1 LRPIPPHQR
10 RPGAYRHGNSV
21 NSTHQTTDP
30 LAQRAAAIDALGR
43 DRFDALI
50 VGGGIT
56 GVGALLDATARG
68 LRAALV
74 ESDDLAVGT
83 SSRSSKLIHGG
94 LRYLEQF
101 RFGLVREALAERA
114 TLLRIAGHLVHL
126 ETFAVPL
133 YGSPLQVPYMGAGLM
148 LYGLLGAGFP
158 TYQTPG
164 AARRVI
170 PSLKPHRLRGTFT
183 YRDGVEDDARLVI
196 AVCRTAVARGA
207 VVATRV
213 RATGLIQSDGRVVGV
228 EATDLVSGQTVSI
241 TAAAVIVATGATGGP
256 GGPFAADAGAVAV
269 MPSLG
274 VHLII
279 ERDRIPAGG
288 GLTIQIPGRVL
299 FLIPWGQRW
308 IIGTTDDPYDGP
320 ADRPVAPDAA
330 VDEILANVNDNLDV
344 GLTRADILATYAG
357 IRPLAAT
364 KDSSTVKASREHV
377 IGSPLPGLITVRG
390 GKYTTYRRIAA
401 DAVDAVLGAR
411 AKSLPSATGSLL
423 LVGAPVAGAPGAVAG
438 APKVIATGAAA
449 SVDVAQSLDAAVL
462 SALRARYGTETDA
475 LITLG
480 AERGLLDRLH
490 PDTDH
495 LEVEVTWAVEQ
506 ELALGLDDILAR
518 RLRLSIETRDHGAS
532 VAARTASIVGPAL
545 GWDDARQAAEVAR
558 YVASSALEYGVP

>member
-1 LRPIPPHQR
+1 MT
-10 RPGAYRHGNSV
+10 
-21 NSTHQTTDP
+21 STSQSTDP

-43 DRFDALI
+43 DQFDVLI

-74 ESDDLAVGT
+74 ECDDLAVGT

-114 TLLRIAGHLVHL
+114 TLLRIASHLVHL

-133 YGSPLQVPYMGAGLM
+133 YGSPLQVPYMGAGLI

-164 AARRVI
+164 AARRII

-207 VVATRV
+207 VVAIRV
-213 RATGLIQSDGRVVGV
+213 RATGLIQRDGRVVGV
-228 EATDLVSGQTVSI
+228 EATDLVSSQTVSI
-241 TAAAVIVATGATGGP
+241 SAAAVIDATGATGGP

-299 FLIPWGQRW
+299 FLVPMGRRW

-320 ADRPVAPDAA
+320 SDRPAAPDAA

-364 KDSSTVKASREHV
+364 TDSSTVKASREHV

-411 AKSLPSATGSLL
+411 AKSLPSATARLL
-423 LVGAPVAGAPGAVAG
+423 LVGAPGAGTGAPM
-438 APKVIATGAAA
+438 VIATSAAG
-449 SVDVAQSLDAAVL
+449 SLDAAAL

-475 LITLG
+475 LLALG
-480 AERGLLDRLH
+480 AERGLLGRLH

-495 LEVEVTWAVEQ
+495 LEVEVAWAVEQ

-518 RLRLSIETRDHGAS
+518 RLRLSIEARDHGAS
-532 VAARTASIVGPAL
+532 VAARTAAIVGPAL
-545 GWDDARQAAEVAR
+545 GWDDARQAAEVTR
-558 YVASSALEYGVP
+558 YTASSAMEYGVP

>member
-1 LRPIPPHQR
+1 M
-10 RPGAYRHGNSV
+10 
-21 NSTHQTTDP
+21 NSTNQSTDP
-30 LAQRAAAIDALGR
+30 LAQRATALDALGR
-43 DRFDALI
+43 DPFDVLI

-56 GVGALLDATARG
+56 GVGALLDATSRG

-74 ESDDLAVGT
+74 ECDDLAVGT

-114 TLLRIAGHLVHL
+114 NLLRIAGHLVHL

-133 YGSPLQVPYMGAGLM
+133 YGSPLRVPYMGAGLV

-170 PSLKPHRLRGTFT
+170 PSLKPQRLRGTFT

-213 RATGLIQSDGRVVGV
+213 RATGLKRSDGRVVGV

-241 TAAAVIVATGATGGP
+241 SAAAVIDATGATGGP

-274 VHLII
+274 VHIII
-279 ERDRIPAGG
+279 ERDRIAAGG

-320 ADRPVAPDAA
+320 SDRPAAPDAA
-330 VDEILANVNDNLDV
+330 VDQILANVNDNLDV

-364 KDSSTVKASREHV
+364 ADSSTVKASREHV
-377 IGSPLPGLITVRG
+377 IDAPLPGLVTVRG

-401 DAVDAVLGAR
+401 DAVDALLGPR
-411 AKSLPSATGSLL
+411 AKSLPSATASLL
-423 LVGAPVAGAPGAVAG
+423 LVGAPGAGTGAPAVI
-438 APKVIATGAAA
+438 VTGAAA
-449 SVDVAQSLDAAVL
+449 SLDAAAL

-475 LITLG
+475 LIALG
-480 AERGLLDRLH
+480 AERGLLGRLH

-495 LEVEVTWAVEQ
+495 LEVEVAWAVEQ

-532 VAARTASIVGPAL
+532 VAARTAAIVGPAL
-545 GWDDARQAAEVAR
+545 GWDDGRQAAEVTR
-558 YVASSALEYGVP
+558 YSDGSAAEYGVP